1 MSSDFSQVLIPGPW
15 EHQFSTANGNRFH
28 VVTAGPQ
35 DSPAPIVL
43 IHGFP
48 QFWVT
53 WQHLIPQLADAG
65 RRVLA
70 VDLRGTGASDKPPR
84 GYDLP
89 TLSRD
94 IAGIIRAQGHR
105 NAVIVGTGT
114 GGVLAWSMAHLQP
127 GVTHAIAA
135 LGAPHPA
142 QVHTAVRQLVT
153 ASGRRTALKLQFPSV
168 ANRSLSSGT
177 LARRV
182 FAEWSGPDGVDPE
195 LVEQYVEALRIPF
208 AARTSFIPLRWLSR
222 SGLPHPTGRRFLQT
236 MRTRPAVPALQ
247 MHGEHDN
254 AFRLS
259 TADLDSSAIFAEYEF
274 DVVPGVGHFLTDE
287 APDVVASTLL
297 PWLDRVQPLG

>member
-15 EHQFSTANGNRFH
+15 EHQFTTANGNRFH
-28 VVTAGPQ
+28 VVTAGPE
-35 DSPAPIVL
+35 DSRAPIVL

-94 IAGIIRAQGHR
+94 IAGIIRAHGHR
-105 NAVIVGTGT
+105 NAVIAGTGM

-127 GVTHAIAA
+127 GVTHAVTA

-153 ASGRRTALKLQFPSV
+153 SSGRRTALKMQSPRI
-168 ANRSLSSGT
+168 AYRALSSGSMVRKAFT
-177 LARRV
+177 
-182 FAEWSGPDGVDPE
+182 EWSGPEGVPAE
-195 LVEQYVEALRIPF
+195 LVDQYVEAMKIPF
-208 AARTSFIPLRWLSR
+208 AARTSYIPLRWLSR

-236 MRTRPAVPALQ
+236 MRARPDVPALQ
-247 MHGEHDN
+247 MHGELDGV
-254 AFRLS
+254 FRLS
-259 TADLDSSAIFAEYEF
+259 TADLDSAAIFAEYEYE
-274 DVVPGVGHFLTDE
+274 VVPGVGHFLTDE
-287 APDVVASTLL
+287 VPAAVASTLL
-297 PWLDRVQPLG
+297 PWLDRVQPA